1 MSSSCFLE
9 DTQLPVFTIK
19 VQTQIFILYITGPG
33 LVFIIDPEAF
43 STSLS
48 VCLSTFFA
56 VFISLLVYFLCCV
69 YQFVCLLSLL
79 CLSICLSTFFAV
91 FISLFVYFLCCVYQF
106 ICLPSLLCLSVCLST
121 FFINTAKKVDKQ
133 TDKHSKESRQTN

>member
-43 STSLS
+43 STMPGLYLFYILQ
-48 VCLSTFFA
+48 VQAWCL
-56 VFISLLVYFLCCV
+56 
-69 YQFVCLLSLL
+69 
-79 CLSICLSTFFAV
+79 
-91 FISLFVYFLCCVYQF
+91 
-106 ICLPSLLCLSVCLST
+106 
-121 FFINTAKKVDKQ
+121 
-133 TDKHSKESRQTN
+133 